1 MAVSPGAARPVICA
15 KLRGLSN
22 GGGPSTLRRS
32 AMSNKPRVIVIGGGL
47 AGLAAAVRIAEAGGE
62 VITLEATK
70 SGGGRSRSFHD
81 KVTGREI
88 DNGQHLLMGCY
99 HETIAF
105 LRAIGAPE
113 GSIDFQRNLSMTMI
127 KPGGGRIEMVCP
139 PLPAPLHLAA
149 GLLRMRGLGM
159 LHRAAALRAGLLL
172 RGEIERPDDNETC
185 DAWLRRLGQTRA
197 IRAAFWEP
205 LIWAVL
211 NDDPLVAS
219 AAMLVAVIE
228 RAFMS
233 TRDDS
238 ALGVPRRPLSDI
250 YVDRA
255 VEWIRDRGGE
265 VRFAAAVRAIELDT
279 DGRVRGVTLKSGET
293 IEASQVIT
301 AVPPHALLEL
311 LPDAAREH
319 VVFRDVAR
327 LDTSPIVNLW
337 VTLSKPLLDRPF
349 VGLVASPLHWLWDRD
364 RIEKSRRK
372 ESDDNLLSVTISGA
386 RSFVNDQPEALRELF
401 IGEVAR
407 YFPNAKP
414 EIKAFRVVKEKRA
427 TISHAAGT
435 YQRRPETVSPIPG
448 LLLAGDWVR
457 TGIPATIESAV
468 QSGHDAAARALVTRT

>member
-1 MAVSPGAARPVICA
+1 
-15 KLRGLSN
+15 
-22 GGGPSTLRRS
+22 
-32 AMSNKPRVIVIGGGL
+32 MSNKPRIIVIGGGL
-47 AGLAAAVRIAEAGGE
+47 AGLAAAVRIAEAGTE

-88 DNGQHLLMGCY
+88 DNGQHLMMGCY
-99 HETIAF
+99 RETIAF
-105 LRAIGAPE
+105 FRAIGAPE
-113 GSIDFQRNLSMTMI
+113 GAVDFQRNLSLTMV
-127 KPGGGRIEMVCP
+127 KPGGGRIEMSCP

-149 GLLRMRGLGM
+149 GLLRMRGLGV

-265 VRFAAAVRAIELDT
+265 VRFASAVRAIELDS

-293 IEASQVIT
+293 VEGTQVIT
-301 AVPPHALLEL
+301 SVPPHALIDL
-311 LPDAAREH
+311 LPAAAREH

-327 LDTSPIVNLW
+327 LESSPIVNLW
-337 VTLSKPLLDRPF
+337 VTLAKPLLDRPF
-349 VGLVASPLHWLWDRD
+349 VGLVGSPLHWLWDRD
-364 RIEKSRRK
+364 RIETGRPRP
-372 ESDDNLLSVTISGA
+372 DTGAGDHLLTVTISAA

-401 IGEVAR
+401 IGELAR
-407 YFPNAKP
+407 YFPTAKP

-435 YQRRPETVSPIPG
+435 YQRRPAIVSPIPG

-457 TGIPATIESAV
+457 TGIPATIEGAV
-468 QSGHDAAARALVTRT
+468 QSGHEAAAHALAARA

>member
-1 MAVSPGAARPVICA
+1 MTSKAQ
-15 KLRGLSN
+15 
-22 GGGPSTLRRS
+22 T
-32 AMSNKPRVIVIGGGL
+32 IVIGAGL
-47 AGLAAAVRIAEAGGE
+47 AGLAAAVRLTEAGRE

-70 SGGGRSRSFHD
+70 AGGGRSRSFKD
-81 KVTGREI
+81 TVTGREI

-99 HETIAF
+99 RETLAF
-105 LRAIGAPE
+105 LRAIGAPDDAV
-113 GSIDFQRNLSMTMI
+113 DFQRNLALTMI
-127 KPGGGRIEMVCP
+127 KPGGGRIELRCP
-139 PLPAPLHLAA
+139 ALPAPLHLAA
-149 GLLRMRGLGM
+149 GLLRMRGLGV

-228 RAFMS
+228 RAFMA

-255 VEWIRDRGGE
+255 VAQVRDRGAE
-265 VRFAAAVRAIELDT
+265 VRFAAPARALELDAE
-279 DGRVRGVTLKSGET
+279 GRIRGVTLKSGET
-293 IEASQVIT
+293 LAADQVIS

-311 LPDAAREH
+311 LPEPAREH
-319 VVFRDVAR
+319 PVFRDVAR
-327 LDTSPIVNLW
+327 LETSPIVNLW
-337 VTLSKPLLDRPF
+337 VTLEKPLLDRPF

-364 RIEKSRRK
+364 RIETGRERPELGERGS
-372 ESDDNLLSVTISGA
+372 LLSVTISGA
-386 RSFVNDQPEALRELF
+386 RSFVADQPEALRELL
-401 IGEVAR
+401 IGELAR
-407 YFPNAKP
+407 FFPAAKP
-414 EIKAFRVVKEKRA
+414 QIRAFRVVKEKRA

-435 YQRRPETVSPIPG
+435 YQRRPETRSPIPG

-468 QSGHDAAARALVTRT
+468 QSGHMAAAQALRG

>member
-1 MAVSPGAARPVICA
+1 
-15 KLRGLSN
+15 
-22 GGGPSTLRRS
+22 
-32 AMSNKPRVIVIGGGL
+32 MSSKPRVIVIGGGL
-47 AGLAAAVRIAEAGGE
+47 AGLSAAVRIADAGGE

-70 SGGGRSRSFHD
+70 SGGGRSRSFSD

-88 DNGQHLLMGCY
+88 DNGQHLMMGCY
-99 HETIAF
+99 RETIAF
-105 LRAIGAPE
+105 LRAIGAPDNAV
-113 GSIDFQRNLSMTMI
+113 DFQRNLAMTRI
-127 KPGGGRIEMVCP
+127 KPGGGRIELRCP

-149 GLLRMRGLGM
+149 GLLRMRGLGV

-228 RAFMS
+228 RAFMA

-238 ALGVPRRPLSDI
+238 ALGVPRKPLSEI

-255 VEWIRDRGGE
+255 VQCIRDRGGE
-265 VRFAAAVRAIELDT
+265 VRFAAAARAIELDS

-293 IEASQVIT
+293 VEATQVIS

-311 LPDAAREH
+311 LPAAAREH

-327 LDTSPIVNLW
+327 LETSPIVNLW
-337 VTLSKPLLDRPF
+337 VTLERPLLDRPF

-364 RIEKSRRK
+364 RIELNRDSRRGFGDAPK
-372 ESDDNLLSVTISGA
+372 HPPQHASRAGGPPDTNCGPFSDNLLTVTISGA
-386 RSFVNDQPEALRELF
+386 RSFVNDSPEALRELF

-435 YQRRPETVSPIPG
+435 YQRRPAMVSPIPG

-468 QSGHDAAARALVTRT
+468 ISGHDAAARVLATRA

>member
-1 MAVSPGAARPVICA
+1 
-15 KLRGLSN
+15 
-22 GGGPSTLRRS
+22 
-32 AMSNKPRVIVIGGGL
+32 MSSKPRVIVIGGGL
-47 AGLAAAVRIAEAGGE
+47 AGLAASVRLAEAGRE

-88 DNGQHLLMGCY
+88 DNGQHLMMGCY
-99 HETIAF
+99 RETLAF
-105 LRAIGAPE
+105 LRAIGAPAHAIE
-113 GSIDFQRNLSMTMI
+113 FQRNLSLTMI
-127 KPGGGRIEMVCP
+127 KPGGGRIEMTCP
-139 PLPAPLHLAA
+139 PLPGPLHLAA

-238 ALGVPRRPLSDI
+238 ALGVPRKPLSQI
-250 YVDRA
+250 YVDRS
-255 VEWIRDRGGE
+255 VDWIRDRGGD
-265 VRFAAAVRAIELDT
+265 VRFAAPVRGIELDS

-293 IEASQVIT
+293 IEAQQVIT

-349 VGLVASPLHWLWDRD
+349 VGLVASPLHWFWDRD
-364 RIEKSRRK
+364 RIEAGRDHRPGQ
-372 ESDDNLLSVTISGA
+372 SDHLLSVTISGA

-407 YFPNAKP
+407 FFPNAKP
-414 EIKAFRVVKEKRA
+414 EIRAFRVVKEKRA

-435 YQRRPETVSPIPG
+435 YQRRPATVSPIPG

-457 TGIPATIESAV
+457 TGIPATLESAV
-468 QSGHDAAARALVTRT
+468 LSGHDAAARALATRA

>member
-1 MAVSPGAARPVICA
+1 
-15 KLRGLSN
+15 
-22 GGGPSTLRRS
+22 
-32 AMSNKPRVIVIGGGL
+32 MSNPRTIVIGGGL
-47 AGLAAAVRIAEAGGE
+47 AGLAAAVRLAEAGRE

-88 DNGQHLLMGCY
+88 DNGQHLMMGCY
-99 HETIAF
+99 HETLAF

-113 GSIDFQRNLSMTMI
+113 HAIDFQRSFSLTMLE
-127 KPGGGRIEMVCP
+127 PGGGRIEMRCP

-149 GLLRMRGLGM
+149 GLLGTRGLGV
-159 LHRAAALRAGLLL
+159 LHRAAALRVGLAL
-172 RGEIERPDDNETC
+172 RGEVERPDDNETC

-238 ALGVPRRPLSDI
+238 ALGIPRKPLSSI

-265 VRFAAAVRAIELDT
+265 VRFAAAARAIELDG
-279 DGRVRGVTLKSGET
+279 DGRVRGVTLKSGE
-293 IEASQVIT
+293 IVEATQVIT
-301 AVPPHALLEL
+301 AVPPHALLDL

-327 LDTSPIVNLW
+327 LESSPIVNFW
-337 VTLSKPLLDRPF
+337 VTLAEPLLDRPF
-349 VGLVASPLHWLWDRD
+349 VGLVGSPLHWLWDRD
-364 RIEKSRRK
+364 RIEAGRDSRNAGRK
-372 ESDDNLLSVTISGA
+372 DSLLSVTISGA
-386 RSFVNDQPEALRELF
+386 RSFVNDDPEALRELL
-401 IGEVAR
+401 IGELAR
-407 YFPNAKP
+407 FFPTAKP

-435 YQRRPETVSPIPG
+435 YQRRPATVSPIPG

-468 QSGHDAAARALVTRT
+468 QSGHEAAARALRS

>member
-1 MAVSPGAARPVICA
+1 
-15 KLRGLSN
+15 
-22 GGGPSTLRRS
+22 
-32 AMSNKPRVIVIGGGL
+32 MSKPRTIVIGGGL
-47 AGLAAAVRIAEAGGE
+47 AGLAAAVRIAEAGRE

-70 SGGGRSRSFHD
+70 AGGGRSRSFHD

-88 DNGQHLLMGCY
+88 DNGQHLMMGCY
-99 HETIAF
+99 RETLAF

-113 GSIDFQRNLSMTMI
+113 HAIDFQRNLSMTMI
-127 KPGGGRIEMVCP
+127 KPGGGRIELSCP

-149 GLLRMRGLGM
+149 GLLRMRGLGV

-238 ALGVPRRPLSDI
+238 ALGVPRQPLSQI

-265 VRFAAAVRAIELDT
+265 VRFAAAARAIELDG

-293 IEASQVIT
+293 VEANSVIT

-311 LPDAAREH
+311 LPAAARDH
-319 VVFRDVAR
+319 LVFRDVAR
-327 LDTSPIVNLW
+327 LETSPIVNFW
-337 VTLSKPLLDRPF
+337 VTLAEPLLDRPF

-364 RIEKSRRK
+364 RIEAGRDARASRR
-372 ESDDNLLSVTISGA
+372 SDSLLSVTISGA
-386 RSFVNDQPEALRELF
+386 RSFVNDQPEALRELL
-401 IGEVAR
+401 IGELAR
-407 YFPNAKP
+407 FFPHAKP

-435 YQRRPETVSPIPG
+435 YQRRPAIVSPIPG

-468 QSGHDAAARALVTRT
+468 QSGHQAAAHALATP